1 MVIHK
6 FISTEFC
13 LYRPT
18 CRRLSVPA
26 SVPSAQRWL
35 VAMFRRWLC
44 RFAVGSDIPRFVPIY
59 RYWFQATGK
68 FMYGGFHLFTSGGFQ
83 VVSNRCFIR
92 RLVVT
97 AAKKNRKLVACITF
111 AASGSFWQRVAQ
123 IGTVKCHIS
132 MSLSLYLCP
141 QATGFKAD
149 ACRQW

>member
-6 FISTEFC
+6 FISTKFC

-44 RFAVGSDIPRFVPIY
+44 RFAVGSDISLLVPSYRQIHVRRFLSSYVG
-59 RYWFQATGK
+59 WF
-68 FMYGGFHLFTSGGFQ
+68 SGCFQ
-83 VVSNRCFIR
+83 PMFIR